1 MKLFSLL
8 LILAWERLFKTGEHW
23 QIDHWLHPLWGKIA
37 RPSLI
42 KSTLLWLV
50 SVLLISAG
58 LLLVKGH
65 VFGLVSLVCWIALGL
80 LCIGAGYKRMRYRAY
95 LVAARRGETENALAL
110 AENIARIHGLPC
122 GGGDAARLQ
131 ALQSALLW
139 THFRYYIA
147 PAFWFVVGGPAIMV
161 GYAVLRA
168 YQSWLAEQNIPQRA
182 ESGVDTLLGW
192 LDWLPIR
199 ICSLAYVFAGKGDK
213 ALPMW
218 AVAVADL
225 HASAYQILGKVTRLA
240 LLPQDSDSWVDM
252 PQAAVTLARKSAL
265 LLVVVVS
272 VLTIY
277 GLLV

>member
-23 QIDHWLHPLWGKIA
+23 QIDHWLHSLWVKIA
-37 RPSLI
+37 RPSLV
-42 KSTLLWLV
+42 KSTAVWLA
-50 SVLLISAG
+50 SVLLVSAG
-58 LLLVKGH
+58 LWLVKGH
-65 VFGLVSLVCWIALGL
+65 LFGLVSLLCWIALGL

-95 LVAARRGETENALAL
+95 LVAARRGETEQVQVL

-122 GGGDAARLQ
+122 ADDVARLQ

-139 THFRYYIA
+139 AHFRYYIA

-168 YQSWLAEQNIPQRA
+168 YQSWLAEQNTALRVN
-182 ESGVDTLLGW
+182 SGVDTLLGW

-218 AVAVADL
+218 AVTVADL
-225 HASAYQILGKVTRLA
+225 RASAYQILGKMTRLA

-252 PQAAVTLARKSAL
+252 PQAAVSLARKAAL

>member
-23 QIDHWLHPLWGKIA
+23 QIDHWLHPLWLKIA
-37 RPSLI
+37 RPSLV
-42 KSTLLWLV
+42 KSTAVWLASVLLV
-50 SVLLISAG
+50 SVG
-58 LLLVKGH
+58 LWLVKGH
-65 VFGLVSLVCWIALGL
+65 LFGLVSLLCWIALGL

-95 LVAARRGETENALAL
+95 LVAARRGETEQAQAL

-122 GGGDAARLQ
+122 ADDVARLQ

-168 YQSWLAEQNIPQRA
+168 YQSWLAEQNNALQRA
-182 ESGVDTLLGW
+182 HSGVDSLLGW
-192 LDWLPIR
+192 LDWLPVR
-199 ICSLAYVFAGKGDK
+199 ICSLAYVFAGHGDK
-213 ALPMW
+213 AL
-218 AVAVADL
+218 AVWVMAVADVR
-225 HASAYQILGKVTRLA
+225 ASAYQVLGQVTRLA
-240 LLPQDSDSWVDM
+240 LLPQDNESWVDM
-252 PQAAVTLARKSAL
+252 PQTAVTLARKAAM

-277 GLLV
+277 GLLL